1 MQHSPMT
8 HEGPHLL
15 DLLRVQLGDVE
26 NLLGLLEAE
35 AREVGCG
42 CRLVPSTTPS
52 ISSCLACCGYM
63 GDCLAP
69 LVAQSFPQAF

>member
-1 MQHSPMT
+1 MAD
-8 HEGPHLL
+8 EGPHLL

-35 AREVGCG
+35 AGEVGCS

-52 ISSCLACCGYM
+52 ISSCLACC
-63 GDCLAP
+63 
-69 LVAQSFPQAF
+69 